1 MGLRWTGA
9 RSLRK
14 LWRVSSVIP
23 DMGGENMIRRADR
36 PGGTA
41 VADLAQLE
49 ISQLIT
55 PDGQPVVTIRGEID
69 IATADEARAYLWD
82 VIDTES
88 LSAIVD
94 VSGITFC
101 DAAGLGMF
109 AKVAAYGRDS
119 GRPIRL
125 TGARPSL
132 VRIMRITG
140 LDVAYPE
147 VRSLSVI

>member
-1 MGLRWTGA
+1 
-9 RSLRK
+9 
-14 LWRVSSVIP
+14 
-23 DMGGENMIRRADR
+23 MIRRADR

-49 ISQLIT
+49 LSQLIT

-69 IATADEARAYLWD
+69 IATADEARAYLWN
-82 VIDTES
+82 VIDTEP

-94 VSGITFC
+94 VTDVTFC
-101 DAAGLGMF
+101 DAAGLGML
-109 AKVAAYGRDS
+109 AKVAAHGRS
-119 GRPIRL
+119 TGHPIRL

-140 LDVAYPE
+140 LDAAYPE
-147 VRSLSVI
+147 VRTLSVI

>member
-1 MGLRWTGA
+1 
-9 RSLRK
+9 
-14 LWRVSSVIP
+14 
-23 DMGGENMIRRADR
+23 MIRHADR

-49 ISQLIT
+49 LSRLIT

-82 VIDTES
+82 VIDTEP

-94 VSGITFC
+94 VSEVTFC
-101 DAAGLGMF
+101 DAAGLGML
-109 AKVAAYGRDS
+109 AKVASHGRASD
-119 GRPIRL
+119 RPIRL
-125 TGARPSL
+125 TGARPAL

-140 LDVAYPE
+140 LDAAYPE

>member
-1 MGLRWTGA
+1 
-9 RSLRK
+9 
-14 LWRVSSVIP
+14 
-23 DMGGENMIRRADR
+23 MIRRADR

-82 VIDTES
+82 IIDTEP

-94 VSGITFC
+94 VSGVTFC

-109 AKVAAYGRDS
+109 AQTAVRGQES
-119 GRPIRL
+119 GRPVRL

-140 LDVAYPE
+140 LDAAFPE
-147 VRSLSVI
+147 VRTLSVI